1 MGWYPKSKSDNT
13 PKYSWVFTLKP
24 IKTRLSN
31 IHGLGPYNPKVT
43 NFCGFRETQ
52 RARESQEWNKRARE
66 SRRQARES
74 CKRPESAR
82 DGMRAPERA
91 KKGHREPDARFHP
104 RIFLR
109 FLNKGF
115 SWGFYKG
122 WGRRGPSIGCQK
134 GAKSIFPSEYHI
146 LVTIMPL
153 FHIKSFFNVQIE

>member
-1 MGWYPKSKSDNT
+1 MVTSILRKFMGLSK
-13 PKYSWVFTLKP
+13 
-24 IKTRLSN
+24 R
-31 IHGLGPYNPKVT
+31 
-43 NFCGFRETQ
+43 GFRETQ

-115 SWGFYKG
+115 S
-122 WGRRGPSIGCQK
+122 
-134 GAKSIFPSEYHI
+134 
-146 LVTIMPL
+146 
-153 FHIKSFFNVQIE
+153 